1 MLIGTHVVSGP
12 LRLIISITAG
22 QMRDARFGR
31 YEQLSEEFSVGCGG
45 GEGGWTGTTAKKVAR
60 LSGKKL
66 KQRCKFV

>member
-31 YEQLSEEFSVGCGG
+31 YEQLSEEFSVGCAGRRVGG
-45 GEGGWTGTTAKKVAR
+45 G
-60 LSGKKL
+60 
-66 KQRCKFV
+66 